1 MTIRARQRK
10 PFGGIAAKFD
20 LESDESVRGLS
31 LPVEGQAFYV
41 SLEGKRW
48 RYWILRADDRNP
60 GQSFADAV
68 GRLLPMHSRDCFKRI
83 NALATGPI
91 KPTFWERPDGESFI
105 YDLEDPAI
113 VERFALTCVVGEALS
128 KTKRLLSVSGK
139 HGARTEGA
147 AVFQDCLPNLSLNVS
162 LWGLVA
168 PSQSLV
174 LFPDG
179 IFLRRTRYQWFVP
192 YEEVDLR
199 YEVSRHTAT
208 ASTPA
213 DVGVCETGQAVTFG
227 ELHLALSDQRVLL
240 QVSSP
245 ELAARATKALAR
257 LVELAPRPRVK
268 AKASPSG
275 RQRRPKP
282 RASIGQITI
291 KSKAD
296 KARDAAR
303 AAAAAPSIAI
313 QEAAPVIS
321 VSLKKKGDS
330 PAVDEPAPRDETPS
344 GGIVI
349 KVKLDPTEPP
359 PSEPDDHGLGT
370 PTPVEDDLGLV
381 FSDVCPMADSPDP
394 YSAPSAQ
401 SPSAPAP
408 SAPAAE
414 PQPVAVSDEVRS
426 ALGALLAYVAKGDGS
441 FSAAEQRLVRATLQL
456 PRAFDLE
463 RAFEAIKPGSSW
475 LQNALERLSVL
486 PEPKRRE
493 AFEACAAVAAS
504 GGTSPREEERLSEI
518 KGALKL

>member
-1 MTIRARQRK
+1 VTIRARQRK
-10 PFGGIAAKFD
+10 PFRGIAAKFD
-20 LESDESVRGLS
+20 VESDESVRGLS
-31 LPVEGQAFYV
+31 LPVAGQAFYI

-48 RYWILRADDRNP
+48 RYWILRADDRGP

-68 GRLLPMHSRDCFKRI
+68 GRLLPMHSRDLFKRI
-83 NALATGPI
+83 NALATGPV

-105 YDLEDPAI
+105 YDLEDPQI
-113 VERFALTCVVGEALS
+113 VERFALTCAIGEALS
-128 KTKRLLSVSGK
+128 KTQRLLSISGK
-139 HGARTEGA
+139 HGARSEGA
-147 AVFQDCLPNLSLNVS
+147 AVFQDTLPNLSVNVS
-162 LWGLVA
+162 LWGIVA
-168 PSQSLV
+168 PSQSV
-174 LFPDG
+174 VFFPDG
-179 IFLRRTRYQWFVP
+179 VFLRRTRYQWFVP

-208 ASTPA
+208 ASTPG

-245 ELAARATKALAR
+245 ELAERATKALAR

-282 RASIGQITI
+282 RASCGQITI
-291 KSKAD
+291 KSKAE

-303 AAAAAPSIAI
+303 ARQAEPSIAVK
-313 QEAAPVIS
+313 EAAPVIS
-321 VSLKKKGDS
+321 VSLKKKES
-330 PAVDEPAPRDETPS
+330 APEPVRDEAPS

-359 PSEPDDHGLGT
+359 PTEPDDHGLGT
-370 PTPVEDDLGLV
+370 PTPVDDDLGLV
-381 FSDVCPMADSPDP
+381 FSDVSPMADSPDP
-394 YSAPSAQ
+394 YS
-401 SPSAPAP
+401 SAPA
-408 SAPAAE
+408 APPAE

-441 FSAAEQRLVRATLQL
+441 FSTSEQRLVRATLQL

-463 RAFEAIKPGSSW
+463 RAFEAIQPGSSW
-475 LQNALERLSVL
+475 LSNALERLSVL
-486 PEPKRRE
+486 PQPKRQE
-493 AFEACAAVAAS
+493 ALDACAAVAAS
-504 GGTSPREEERLSEI
+504 GGTSPREEERLAEI
-518 KGALKL
+518 ASALKL

>member
-20 LESDESVRGLS
+20 LEADESVRGLS
-31 LPVEGQAFYV
+31 LPVAGQAFYI

-48 RYWILRADDRNP
+48 RYWILRNDDTGP

-83 NALATGPI
+83 NALATGPV
-91 KPTFWERPDGESFI
+91 KPTFWERPDGDSFV

-113 VERFALTCVVGEALS
+113 VERFALTCVIGEALS
-128 KTKRLLSVSGK
+128 KTQRLLSISGK

-162 LWGLVA
+162 LWGIVA

-208 ASTPA
+208 ASTPG

-227 ELHLALSDQRVLL
+227 ELNLALSDQRVLL

-245 ELAARATKALAR
+245 ELAARATKALQR

-282 RASIGQITI
+282 RASFAQITV
-291 KSKAD
+291 KSKED
-296 KARDAAR
+296 KKPERARVSAR
-303 AAAAAPSIAI
+303 PAAPAE
-313 QEAAPVIS
+313 EAAPQIS
-321 VSLKKKGDS
+321 VSLKKKGGA
-330 PAVDEPAPRDETPS
+330 PARPAPPSDETPS

-349 KVKLDPTEPP
+349 KVKLDPAEAP
-359 PSEPDDHGLGT
+359 PSEPDDRGLGT

-381 FSDVCPMADSPDP
+381 FSDVSPMADAPDP
-394 YSAPSAQ
+394 YA
-401 SPSAPAP
+401 
-408 SAPAAE
+408 APAAAPPPRPPAGE
-414 PQPVAVSDEVRS
+414 PRPVAVSDEVRS
-426 ALGALLAYVAKGDGS
+426 ALGALLAYVAKGDGR
-441 FSAAEQRLVRATLQL
+441 FSAEEQRLVRATLQL

-463 RAFEAIKPGSSW
+463 RAFEAIQPGSSW
-475 LQNALERLSVL
+475 LKNALERLAVL
-486 PEPKRRE
+486 PDPKRRE
-493 AFEACAAVAAS
+493 ALEACSAVAQS
-504 GGTSPREEERLSEI
+504 GGTSPRERERLEEI
-518 KGALKL
+518 TRALGLS